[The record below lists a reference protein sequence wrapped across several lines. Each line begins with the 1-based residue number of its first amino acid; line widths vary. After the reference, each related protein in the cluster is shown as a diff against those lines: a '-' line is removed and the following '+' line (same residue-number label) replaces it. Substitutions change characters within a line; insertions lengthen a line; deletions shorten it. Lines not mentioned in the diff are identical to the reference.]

1 MHTNTCYG
9 RIDNDLLTRLSSI
22 KLVAFDVDGTITDG
36 GIYYD
41 NHDFE
46 MKRFNCKD
54 GFGVVAL
61 FNEGIE
67 TAVITGR
74 NAPLTERRM
83 RDLKVK
89 HIMQGQSNKAES
101 LKALCNKLN
110 ITPDEAVCFGDDL
123 NDMPMFRIAGFV
135 ACPKDAHP
143 FVKNYADYV
152 TTLEGGKGAL
162 RELCDLI
169 LIAKN
174 VLNADGG
181 YIDER
186 Y

>member
-67 TAVITGR
+67 TAVISSSFISTV
-74 NAPLTERRM
+74 T
-83 RDLKVK
+83 
-89 HIMQGQSNKAES
+89 
-101 LKALCNKLN
+101 
-110 ITPDEAVCFGDDL
+110 
-123 NDMPMFRIAGFV
+123 
-135 ACPKDAHP
+135 
-143 FVKNYADYV
+143 YAD
-152 TTLEGGKGAL
+152 
-162 RELCDLI
+162 CDTKTPSIVPI
-169 LIAKN
+169 LSPK
-174 VLNADGG
+174 
-181 YIDER
+181 
-186 Y
+186 